1 MSGRWGYNQV
11 GLLIVKQDMHIPFF
25 LLAPVRQ
32 AWLVMGGKI
41 DIQGAAISACCWYDT
56 RLQDLLLQ
64 NPIQF
69 QEVKALLITF

>member
-32 AWLVMGGKI
+32 A
-41 DIQGAAISACCWYDT
+41 
-56 RLQDLLLQ
+56 
-64 NPIQF
+64 
-69 QEVKALLITF
+69 